1 MRKPVIRLPLKGA
14 ENVRDIGGYVG
25 DDNRVGNFGKFI
37 RANYL
42 KNITIDD
49 NEYLKEFGITDILD
63 LRGEDESILEPDSIN
78 KDYFTYHRVGLLT
91 KKFNDNLMYEQENF
105 DMGEGYVLLLENK
118 TAIKEIFEILAKA
131 KGGVIY
137 HCTAG
142 KDRTGIVSMLILG
155 LSGVSK
161 KDIIAN
167 YEVTYTYLP
176 VIVNKEVVTN
186 LIYSKPEY
194 IKKAIEHIEKEYGTY
209 KEYLLSCNID
219 NEVLEIVK
227 EKYLG

>member
-1 MRKPVIRLPLKGA
+1 MNKPVIRLPIRGA

-25 DDNRVGNFGKFI
+25 DGNRVGNFGRFV

-42 KNITIDD
+42 KNITLED
-49 NEYLKEFGITDILD
+49 NNYLKEFGITDILD
-63 LRGEDESILEPDSIN
+63 LRGEAESILEPDSID
-78 KDYFTYHRVGLLT
+78 KEYFKYYRVGLLT
-91 KKFNDNLMYEQENF
+91 NKFNENLMLEKENF

-118 TAIKEIFEILAKA
+118 TAIKEIFEILANA
-131 KGGVIY
+131 KGGVLY

-167 YEVTYTYLP
+167 YEVTYTYVP
-176 VIVNKEVVTN
+176 VIMDKDVVTN

-194 IKKAIEHIEKEYGTY
+194 IKRAIEHIETKYGTY
-209 KEYLLSCNID
+209 KEYLLSCNI
-219 NEVLEIVK
+219 NEETLNIIK